1 VKKLLLL
8 VFVCGNVFAD
18 SSSLNLNLPNMSG
31 SYASD
36 RIRAGNF
43 ECSQAIGGSIN
54 VEFGVVGI
62 INQNGP
68 YSSNTGELPDY
79 WEDDGLVKDV
89 GVYGKINIPLNAPKK
104 RLDCNRLY
112 ELELEARRIEVMKL
126 KQEIVN
132 LRALRFEEVDNE
144 FVPPTPQGTSVL
156 SQGPE

>member
-1 VKKLLLL
+1 M
-8 VFVCGNVFAD
+8 FVCGNAFAD
-18 SSSLNLNLPNMSG
+18 SSSLNLNLPSMSG

-43 ECSQAIGGSIN
+43 ECSQAIGGSVN

-68 YSSNTGELPDY
+68 YMSNTGVYPDG
-79 WEDDGLVKDV
+79 WDNEGLVKDV

-126 KQEIVN
+126 KQEIAN
-132 LRALRFEEVDNE
+132 LRALSFEVDSG
-144 FVPPTPQGTSVL
+144 FVPPTPQGQPVI

>member
-1 VKKLLLL
+1 VKRFIILM
-8 VFVCGNVFAD
+8 FVCGNVFAD

-31 SYASD
+31 SYATD
-36 RIRAGNF
+36 RIRSGQL

-68 YSSNTGELPDY
+68 YSSNTGIAPDY
-79 WEDDGLVKDV
+79 WDDNGLVKDV

-126 KQEIVN
+126 KQEIAN
-132 LRALRFEEVDNE
+132 LRALRFEVDADLG
-144 FVPPTPQGTSVL
+144 PPTPPQGQSVIATG
-156 SQGPE
+156 QE

>member
-1 VKKLLLL
+1 MKKLLLL

-68 YSSNTGELPDY
+68 YTSNTGTMPDY
-79 WEDDGLVKDV
+79 WDNDALVKDV
-89 GVYGKINIPLNAPKK
+89 GVYGKISIPLNAPKK

-126 KQEIVN
+126 RQEIAN
-132 LRALRFEEVDNE
+132 LRALKFEEE
-144 FVPPTPQGTSVL
+144 K
-156 SQGPE
+156 

>member
-8 VFVCGNVFAD
+8 MLVCGSAFGD
-18 SSSLNLNLPNMSG
+18 SSSLNLNLPNMSS

-36 RIRAGNF
+36 RIRAGSL

-68 YSSNTGELPDY
+68 YMTSTGVYPDD
-79 WEDDGLVKDV
+79 WNDQGLVKDV

-112 ELELEARRIEVMKL
+112 ELELEARRIEVLKL
-126 KQEIVN
+126 KQEIAN
-132 LRALRFEEVDNE
+132 LRALSFEDEE
-144 FVPPTPQGTSVL
+144 
-156 SQGPE
+156 

>member
-1 VKKLLLL
+1 MKKLIVLL
-8 VFVCGNVFAD
+8 FVCGNVFAD

-31 SYASD
+31 SYATD
-36 RIRAGNF
+36 RIRSGQL

-68 YSSNTGELPDY
+68 YTSNTGQVPDY
-79 WEDDGLVKDV
+79 WENDGLVKDV

-104 RLDCNRLY
+104 RLDCNELY

-126 KQEIVN
+126 RQEIAN
-132 LRALRFEEVDNE
+132 LRALKFEE
-144 FVPPTPQGTSVL
+144 
-156 SQGPE
+156 

>member
-1 VKKLLLL
+1 MKFYLMFLLL
-8 VFVCGNVFAD
+8 VWCFEAFAD

-68 YSSNTGELPDY
+68 YSSQ
-79 WEDDGLVKDV
+79 
-89 GVYGKINIPLNAPKK
+89 
-104 RLDCNRLY
+104 
-112 ELELEARRIEVMKL
+112 M
-126 KQEIVN
+126 
-132 LRALRFEEVDNE
+132 
-144 FVPPTPQGTSVL
+144 
-156 SQGPE
+156 